1 MRREKAIRHI
11 EHTEYGW
18 QVLEGARLVGRIEW
32 DPDTDGATP
41 LLLVDGKALKWHQVG
56 RMLMTFEGFTLD
68 ARVED
73 SIEIVGEPLADE
85 DITP

>member
-1 MRREKAIRHI
+1 M
-11 EHTEYGW
+11 
-18 QVLEGARLVGRIEW
+18 GRIEW

-41 LLLVDGKALKWHQVG
+41 LLVVDGKALNGNQVG

-73 SIEIVGEPLADE
+73 SLEIVGGPLADD